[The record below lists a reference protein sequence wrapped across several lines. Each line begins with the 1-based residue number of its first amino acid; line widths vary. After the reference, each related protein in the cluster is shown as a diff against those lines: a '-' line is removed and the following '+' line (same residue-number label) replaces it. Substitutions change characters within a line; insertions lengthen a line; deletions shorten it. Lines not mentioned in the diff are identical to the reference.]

1 MGSRG
6 WQTLHSV
13 QTDIQDRRG
22 SDSED
27 PDAFRRVG
35 STRLC
40 SSTRVVANIFSHMRE
55 TAFIALYFLAVSVSQ
70 QHLIPHF
77 GGCSLNG
84 TVLGR

>member
-13 QTDIQDRRG
+13 QTDTQDRRG
-22 SDSED
+22 SED

-55 TAFIALYFLAVSVSQ
+55 TAFIALYFLAVSV
-70 QHLIPHF
+70 L
-77 GGCSLNG
+77 
-84 TVLGR
+84 R